1 MAKKNVNEGFNP
13 PPPPRQ
19 PNPVRGY
26 TPPPPPPKPRLIPP
40 KKSK

>member
-1 MAKKNVNEGFNP
+1 MAKKILNEGYNP
-13 PPPPRQ
+13 PPPPKQ

-26 TPPPPPPKPRLIPP
+26 TPPPPPKPRPTPP